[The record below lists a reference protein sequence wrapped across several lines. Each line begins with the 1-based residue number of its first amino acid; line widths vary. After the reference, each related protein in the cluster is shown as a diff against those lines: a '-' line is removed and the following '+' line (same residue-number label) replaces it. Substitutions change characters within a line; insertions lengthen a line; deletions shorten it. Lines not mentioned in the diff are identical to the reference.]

1 MSKHKNNPFILILI
15 AISWFII
22 LPAIKTFFADIITP
36 QIEYTL
42 FEETENELG
51 ELIIEE
57 DAVFPDEFIPLTS
70 NWQSS
75 STEWTSNWHIYEPYL
90 KRSILELEN
99 LDSDTIGIT
108 TPSSKKSGK
117 KATKRQ
123 ISIQDFWAGV
133 YNIILLDN
141 KERLNNLAS
150 SFLWFQEK
158 NELSDREILQ
168 VIIDFIQQIPYE
180 IPDNYYGLYS
190 PTDVLYRNAGDCDS
204 KSVLAALILK
214 KLGYDT
220 AIFYSDEYRH
230 AMLGINVPSIG
241 EYKELN
247 GKSYYFTEMTASG
260 WQIGEISPDCA
271 DLKYWHIIS
280 I

>member
-1 MSKHKNNPFILILI
+1 MV
-15 AISWFII
+15 ISWFIFI
-22 LPAIKTFFADIITP
+22 LPTIKTIFADFITP
-36 QIEYTL
+36 PVEYTF
-42 FEETENELG
+42 FEETEKELE

-57 DAVFPDEFIPLTS
+57 DAVYPDEFILLKS
-70 NWQSS
+70 KWQSS
-75 STEWTSNWHIYEPYL
+75 STEWTSNWHIFSPYL
-90 KRSILELEN
+90 NTSILELEN
-99 LDSDTIGIT
+99 LDSGTVMANS
-108 TPSSKKSGK
+108 PSNKKTSKKT
-117 KATKRQ
+117 TKRN
-123 ISIQDFWAGV
+123 ISNKDFWAGV
-133 YNIILLDN
+133 YNILLSNN

-150 SFLWFQEK
+150 SFVWFQEK

-168 VIIDFIQQIPYE
+168 IIIDFIQQIPYE

-190 PTDVLYRNAGDCDS
+190 PSDVLYRNAGDCDS
-204 KSVLAALILK
+204 KSILAALILK

-230 AMLGINVPSIG
+230 AMLGINVPSVG
-241 EYKELN
+241 EYKQLN

-260 WQIGEISPDCA
+260 WQIGDISPDCV